1 MSIIKVTSIVD
12 FDGNDLL
19 GGLTAAGLIYM
30 FAGSTAPSGFLK
42 CNGAS
47 LSTSTY
53 ANLFGAIGYSYG
65 GSGSN
70 FNVPDMRG
78 YFVRG
83 WDDGR
88 GVDGG
93 RSLGSAQNDDYQAHR
108 HPLQRGTAENG
119 GGRDDGGAPQVD
131 CTSLCGMS
139 GSVMNFTGGNET
151 KPRNRA
157 MMFIISY

>member
-1 MSIIKVTSIVD
+1 MSILKVTNIVD

-19 GGLTAAGLIYM
+19 GGLTAAGLIYV
-30 FAGSTAPSGFLK
+30 FAGSTAPTGFLK

-53 ANLFGAIGYSYG
+53 ANLFGAIGYAYG

-70 FNVPDMRG
+70 FNVPDLRG

-88 GVDGG
+88 GVDSS
-93 RSLGSAQNDDYQAHR
+93 RTLGSSQADAYQQHR
-108 HPLQRGTAENG
+108 HSLQRGTSENG
-119 GGRDDGGAPQVD
+119 CCRDDGGAPQVD
-131 CTSLCGMS
+131 CSNLCGMS
-139 GSVMNFTGGNET
+139 GSVMNATGGNET
-151 KPRNRA
+151 KPRNYA